1 MAREATGLVLTATG
15 QNGPTFHY
23 RLAARE
29 RPRPAMTALDAPE
42 KRRAMEWRLS
52 AYSDAAGRARD
63 LTGFT
68 REQIVADVLEH
79 LRLWR
84 MG

>member
-1 MAREATGLVLTATG
+1 
-15 QNGPTFHY
+15 
-23 RLAARE
+23 
-29 RPRPAMTALDAPE
+29 MTALDAPE